1 MYTQYWKLQER
12 PFDDCDTSKYFCAT
26 EAISAAILK
35 LHYAI
40 DHQQH
45 GIVLCGPSGVG
56 KTTLLGHLRQSLVSD
71 TRLWI
76 PILFPEMPVPELLAE
91 IAERVAWASGMATS
105 SDMVFTPTPEVRVSV
120 RRIEQ
125 QLQENLHRGIQTVL
139 VLEEAHRLSPP
150 ALETLRLL
158 LNFGDNET
166 HHGLFLILSGQPGLL
181 PMLNRLPHVEER
193 LCGRSLLPPF
203 SMEETGQYVAHRLE
217 IAGAV
222 ESPFDEEAVE
232 VLHRVSGGIPRRIN
246 RIADMSLLL
255 GFAEEVERLN
265 AELVQS
271 VADDAT
277 FSSTATQAS
286 TIPR

>member
-12 PFDDCDTSKYFCAT
+12 PFDDGDTSRYFCAT
-26 EAISAAILK
+26 EAVSAAMLK
-35 LHYAI
+35 LRYAI
-40 DHQQH
+40 EHWQH
-45 GIVLCGPSGVG
+45 GLVLCGPSGVG
-56 KTTLLGHLRQSLVSD
+56 KTTLLGHLRQTLASD

-91 IAERVAWASGMATS
+91 IAERIAWASGMANSGDTIFS
-105 SDMVFTPTPEVRVSV
+105 PTPEVRMSI

-150 ALETLRLL
+150 ILETLRLL
-158 LNFGDNET
+158 LNFGDNEAC
-166 HHGLFLILSGQPGLL
+166 HGLFLILSGQPGLL

-193 LCGRSLLPPF
+193 LSGRSLLPPF
-203 SMEETGQYVAHRLE
+203 SMEETKQYVAHRLE
-217 IAGAV
+217 IAGTR
-222 ESPFDEEAVE
+222 ESPFDDEALE

-265 AELVQS
+265 AELVQA
-271 VADDAT
+271 VADDST
-277 FSSTATQAS
+277 FSSTATPAS